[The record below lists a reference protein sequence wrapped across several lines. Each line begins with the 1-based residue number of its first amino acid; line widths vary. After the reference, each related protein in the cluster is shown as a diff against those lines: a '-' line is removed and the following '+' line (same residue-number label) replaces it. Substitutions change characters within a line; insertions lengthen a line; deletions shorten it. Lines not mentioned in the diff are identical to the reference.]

1 VAQLDVSGMW
11 AAWLAKKLDVPTSAG
26 MLEREGLLAWAARDS
41 RGPAFLSEV
50 PEPRRTEVEDALRRH
65 LASLG
70 PDLAAVFQAW
80 RAGRGADALEAG
92 LLFASLA
99 GRGETAARM
108 FVRRLCKDV
117 LRVTSDELIV
127 RVAPALG
134 AAAPGSLR
142 LLERSEHSVRVRAVL
157 DAADARA
164 DDPEVR
170 ALLGEDPRLPVGW
183 EARRARLAEALEKG
197 VEAREASDVRG
208 ATDALRDLESHR
220 TFQEWQGSRLEPA
233 EMAVRLLA
241 WLAGPGV
248 ELEEGAAS
256 LTDAE
261 GLGRWYA
268 HEGGFVDW
276 ARHRA
281 RADGGRPPRARDPGR
296 RRGRGRPAVGARPA
310 LRRGTAGAYV
320 QARRASTQM
329 LPLDRV
335 TERLCKRFLDEREDR
350 RLLVLLIDGMGWA
363 QANELLL
370 DLQDQRVQPIAQPIA
385 WNQTKK
391 GRIGDGNTTWNTVL
405 AGLPTVTEVSRSA
418 FFLGAPIAPGE
429 AGVDASRDDE
439 RFRRN
444 KAILHYFAGSE
455 TPTLFLRGEVSAQGG
470 QVTQEAVQAVK
481 DPRKR
486 VVGVVLN
493 AIDSSLKAD
502 PQRGERWDARAIK
515 PLLPLLEAARDA
527 GRAVL
532 FVSDHGHV
540 RADRFEAGVRKPDA
554 GARWRPWRGDDDRLD
569 DWEMKLDGDGV
580 WAPSPLKRREVM
592 RRAARRRRAAQ
603 GPRAVRG
610 GPRALRE
617 GDRRGAGG
625 ARRSAAGAGKFK
637 AVRGEYGTGKTFFAR
652 WLEHRARAEGLRH
665 GQRTDLGERDAA
677 LPHGDGVPARGRER
691 CRRRSGRGRV
701 PLADRRWFYSLEDE
715 VLAAGAWTANDAD
728 AVAEAVG

>member
-1 VAQLDVSGMW
+1 MFGVAQIERGVSASPLATLLLSSAEDETYPAGVAQLDVSGMW

-281 RADGGRPPRARDPGR
+281 RADGDDRLARAIRGVVEAADDLRLALDR
-296 RRGRGRPAVGARPA
+296 RFAAG
-310 LRRGTAGAYV
+310 LRAYV

-481 DPRKR
+481 DPRKW

-502 PQRGERWDARAIK
+502 RSEASDGMRGRSSRSC
-515 PLLPLLEAARDA
+515 RC
-527 GRAVL
+527 
-532 FVSDHGHV
+532 S
-540 RADRFEAGVRKPDA
+540 
-554 GARWRPWRGDDDRLD
+554 RP
-569 DWEMKLDGDGV
+569 
-580 WAPSPLKRREVM
+580 RET
-592 RRAARRRRAAQ
+592 RAA
-603 GPRAVRG
+603 PC
-610 GPRALRE
+610 
-617 GDRRGAGG
+617 
-625 ARRSAAGAGKFK
+625 S
-637 AVRGEYGTGKTFFAR
+637 
-652 WLEHRARAEGLRH
+652 
-665 GQRTDLGERDAA
+665 
-677 LPHGDGVPARGRER
+677 
-691 CRRRSGRGRV
+691 S
-701 PLADRRWFYSLEDE
+701 
-715 VLAAGAWTANDAD
+715 
-728 AVAEAVG
+728 